1 MQGWPKHCPG
11 PVKSVMPFE
20 VFDVMVIVYSV
31 IDNDV
36 ESQGVPVS
44 RYFSVAVKRINGEEL
59 KVPVMNVLVSPEQQP

>member
-36 ESQGVPVS
+36 ES
-44 RYFSVAVKRINGEEL
+44 
-59 KVPVMNVLVSPEQQP
+59 